1 MAPHFGDEE
10 TRILK
15 RAMKQQPDH
24 ILTDDDYDRVIA
36 ETGVSAQQIEN
47 WEKSTRKNYAGD
59 ARVAYLDCEKDMVG
73 VHGGTNAIIAF
84 CLWRQR

>member
-1 MAPHFGDEE
+1 MAPRFTKEA
-10 TRILK
+10 IQALK
-15 RAMKQQPDH
+15 RAMKARMPTC
-24 ILTDDDYDRVIA
+24 ILTKEDYDRVIA

-73 VHGGTNAIIAF
+73 VHGGTNAI
-84 CLWRQR
+84 